1 MQRGKSQSQRA
12 TYGIASFYEMSSTGE
27 FLETESRLVVA
38 WSLGRVGKGGG
49 GHGRVTPNRFLSE
62 GTKMC

>member
-27 FLETESRLVVA
+27 FLETESRLVVPRTEE
-38 WSLGRVGKGGG
+38 WG
-49 GHGRVTPNRFLSE
+49 GHLE
-62 GTKMC
+62 KH